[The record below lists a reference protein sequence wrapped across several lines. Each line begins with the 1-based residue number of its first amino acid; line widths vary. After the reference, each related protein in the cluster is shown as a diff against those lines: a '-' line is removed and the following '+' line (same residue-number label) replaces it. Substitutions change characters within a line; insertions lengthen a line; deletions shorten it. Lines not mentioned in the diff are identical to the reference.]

1 MTSPADDMRIG
12 GEFELNPASLNLSA
26 DRPLPTLPSTF
37 SYWTD
42 TGRSAL
48 LLAAR
53 DLLRRGG
60 KPVAWLPAFCCHSVL
75 QAFEQAGFTVH
86 YYSAAELHGEETS
99 PPDPQPGETLLFVH
113 YFGHRNRQRLAQV
126 SAWQRAGIYIVEDAV
141 QAALTQGVGA
151 SGHYAVTSLRKF
163 LPQPDGALIGSRQAF
178 EFTLADPD
186 EAFVSAK
193 ALAKLMRGASAAP
206 EAFLPLIE
214 LAESRLD
221 DSAIS
226 PRQLSWLSR
235 QLMLRTDLVSV
246 AATRRVNCQSLYDAV
261 RTELRPGVVT
271 LITEVHEGEVP
282 LGLPIRVSDERRDEL
297 RRFLAQHSV
306 FCPIHWRLPHV
317 PKTPALAADHRLAD
331 DVLTLPIDQ
340 RMNDLHIRRVVE
352 LLQQFFM
359 ES

>member
-1 MTSPADDMRIG
+1 MTSPAEDIRIG

-26 DRPLPTLPSTF
+26 DRPLPTLPSAF
-37 SYWTD
+37 CYWTD

-53 DLLRRGG
+53 DLLGRGG

-75 QAFEQAGFTVH
+75 QPFEQAGFTVLH
-86 YYSAAELHGEETS
+86 YSATELHGEDKL
-99 PPDPQPGETLLFVH
+99 PPNPQPGETVLFVH
-113 YFGHRNRQRLAQV
+113 YFGHRNRHRLAQV
-126 SAWQRAGIYIVEDAV
+126 PAWQREGIYVIEDAV
-141 QAALTQGVGA
+141 QAALTQDVGA
-151 SGHYAVTSLRKF
+151 SGHYSVTSLRKF
-163 LPQPDGALIGSRQAF
+163 LPQPDGALIGSREAL

-186 EAFVSAK
+186 ETFVSAK
-193 ALAKLMRGASAAP
+193 AWAKLMRGACTATD
-206 EAFLPLIE
+206 AFLPLIE

-221 DSAIS
+221 DGAIS

-235 QLMLRTDLVSV
+235 QLMLRTDLMSV
-246 AATRRVNCQSLYDAV
+246 AASRRVNFQSLYEAV
-261 RTELRPGVVT
+261 RTELPPSVVT
-271 LITEVHEGEVP
+271 LITEAHEGEVP
-282 LGLPIRVSDERRDEL
+282 LGLPIRVGGGRRDEL

-317 PKTPALAADHRLAD
+317 QKSPALAADHRLAG

-340 RMNDLHIRRVVE
+340 RMNDLHIRRLVD
-352 LLQQFFM
+352 LLQQFFT